1 MAFLLNKA
9 EFLTDVDKNSW
20 KLWTTEWKVVTL
32 GIGFHLL
39 GLYYSPRFARGC
51 KADPRGENRSLVQLL
66 FTQWFTVF
74 TRFSQHQLGNE
85 TISLSIVDSF
95 KIKSLLQSLIGFWL
109 RGADEA
115 AGLVTLSLCC
125 IVRRQKIILTDIFS
139 SYQTSLQ
146 DASLVEH
153 MDYQHLIN

>member
-9 EFLTDVDKNSW
+9 EFLTDIDKNSW

-85 TISLSIVDSF
+85 TFTNVLPSSVTFAKFLFFFAYSILRMAVA
-95 KIKSLLQSLIGFWL
+95 QCLIPLEKRSRKGE
-109 RGADEA
+109 RN
-115 AGLVTLSLCC
+115 
-125 IVRRQKIILTDIFS
+125 RRQSFS
-139 SYQTSLQ
+139 ISFLC
-146 DASLVEH
+146 LVVF
-153 MDYQHLIN
+153 